1 MGFIQGAGIIGGNA
15 INIYS
20 GSLSSFYRNIKKMPC
35 RRIKLIIRLLS
46 KRINALSSG
55 AFGTIFNR
63 RKIKTLKR
71 RIGIARKWQ
80 SRKRCPRSSSTGG
93 GMGGMFGG
101 YNGGVTGGP
110 TGGSIGQ
117 VIPGGVGTTS
127 LAGGYGSIPRPYS
140 PGQIAPIPRPSIS
153 NSRVPYHTHN
163 VVETQRTTGPQYK
176 KDVRPI
182 QMPIPNIPYPTI
194 PSPVM
199 PTLPTGPGNL
209 TSTGMMSSSMSTNA
223 GMTRNYSGST
233 NWMNDMDLR

>member
-1 MGFIQGAGIIGGNA
+1 MGFIQGAGITSGNA

-80 SRKRCPRSSSTGG
+80 SIKRCPSSSSTGG

-110 TGGSIGQ
+110 IGQ

-194 PSPVM
+194 PKPVM
-199 PTLPTGPGNL
+199 PTIGPGNM
-209 TSTGMMSSSMSTNA
+209 TNPVIMSPGGMTTNT